1 MLQINLSHLIAEL
14 GWDAEFGEKKKKRI
28 LQDYKSDLENQL

>member
-14 GWDAEFGEKKKKRI
+14 GWDAEFGEKKKKGY
-28 LQDYKSDLENQL
+28 YKTINLI

>member
-14 GWDAEFGEKKKKRI
+14 GWDAEFGKKKKRI